1 MFGDTLDFSAP
12 FSNQYWEMDITP
24 PSWEAK
30 CEGDPNDM
38 VCLATDLRK
47 KRVEIKLEDLGQGQ
61 RNESMA

>member
-1 MFGDTLDFSAP
+1 
-12 FSNQYWEMDITP
+12 MDITP